1 MIFTHQEMYNI
12 METLPMLSTYQSA
25 EIVGVARVTI
35 LKWIQRGHL
44 PAVKVGRDYI
54 IQRSDLDQCAATMRE
69 RKRGGKPTHTDKTTS
84 Q

>member
-1 MIFTHQEMYNI
+1 MVFTRQELFDI
-12 METLPMLSTYQSA
+12 MDTFPVISTYQAA
-25 EIVGVARVTI
+25 ELVGVARVTI

-69 RKRGGKPTHTDKTTS
+69 RKRGGKPTHTDKTAS
-84 Q
+84 L